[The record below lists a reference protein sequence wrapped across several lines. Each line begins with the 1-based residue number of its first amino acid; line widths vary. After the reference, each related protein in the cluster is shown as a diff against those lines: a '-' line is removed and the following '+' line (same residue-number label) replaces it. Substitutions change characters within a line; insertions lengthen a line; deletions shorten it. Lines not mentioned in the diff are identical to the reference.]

1 MSRTLPVRP
10 AMLPAELVPRGMSL
24 SQLIAVLRA
33 RIRLVVAVGL
43 VVLLLSA
50 VVSLAM
56 TPQYRATALLQLDFD
71 VYDPLLQRDLSPNL
85 AESYMAT
92 QVDTVGSGR
101 VLGEVVRQL
110 GWLDDAERVAP
121 LRAKVAGAD
130 TESLIAFM
138 VDEMRKSLEIRRE
151 GDTRLVSITYEA
163 DDRMLA
169 ARVPNLIAAVFLE
182 QHQRASTAPARAS
195 ADRFGAE
202 IEQLRQ
208 RVDEA
213 QRALAEF
220 RQGSGLID
228 LDHQLDVDGDR
239 LIDLNR
245 RLSDAEAEARS
256 TRLRLN
262 AALGSAGQADAGVL
276 GSSTVEALKS
286 QLSQRQAELINA
298 SARLGPQ
305 HPTRRALESEVA
317 AIRNA
322 LEAETRR
329 HVEAL
334 RASAD
339 AASRALAQVRA
350 EMAAQRSRVLDTRRQ
365 SEEGA
370 RYQRDLQAAQQL
382 YEAALRNSGNVMLVS
397 NSNYANA
404 RLAGEATPPLT
415 HFTPKLRVNLLLGMV
430 VGGFLGLLAA
440 LAMELIDRRVR
451 SREDIER
458 ELGVDVLLELGP
470 AR

>member
-151 GDTRLVSITYEA
+151 GDTRLVSIT

-256 TRLRLN
+256 TRLRLD

-317 AIRNA
+317 AIRSA